1 MARRKIASIRPFKDT
16 PGLSRA
22 LLVTVVVETY
32 LSILAFV
39 HFGAGTSNIAV
50 DRFPPWGAELLM
62 VITALTAGCAWFA
75 LYQQRWAVYGMFSG
89 MGAGI
94 LWIWAVPP
102 KQDDLPGLVSW
113 FVVVTLVLAAAD
125 GFFLTRYWH
134 RFKRT

>member
-1 MARRKIASIRPFKDT
+1 MAQM
-16 PGLSRA
+16 
-22 LLVTVVVETY
+22 LVATIVVETY

-89 MGAGI
+89 MGTSI
-94 LWIWAVPP
+94 LWIWAAPP
-102 KQDDLPGLVSW
+102 KQEDLPGLVSW
-113 FVVVTLVLAAAD
+113 FVVITLVLAAGNGLLLA
-125 GFFLTRYWH
+125 RHWH
-134 RFKRT
+134 RFRQT